1 MCININNNRKIIYIH
16 TVSMFVHE
24 NIDNV
29 REPYILF
36 YIKNIQTLH
45 PYYTTMSK
53 YYNDFI

>member
-1 MCININNNRKIIYIH
+1 
-16 TVSMFVHE
+16 MFIHE

-29 REPYILF
+29 HEPYILY
-36 YIKNIQTLH
+36 YIKNIHTLH